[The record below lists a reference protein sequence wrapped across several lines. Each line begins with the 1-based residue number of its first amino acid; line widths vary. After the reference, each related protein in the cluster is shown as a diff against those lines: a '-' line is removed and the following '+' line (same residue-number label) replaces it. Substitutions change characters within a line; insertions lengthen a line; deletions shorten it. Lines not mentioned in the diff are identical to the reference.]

1 MGELI
6 RVAGVDELP
15 DGQVRLLPPDQ
26 TGTGDGIAVFHEG
39 GSYYALDDT
48 CTHERASL
56 AEGFIEDGAVECPLH
71 SACFELSTGRALCLP
86 AVRPVRTHPVE
97 VRDGAIWVRPQI
109 G

>member
-1 MGELI
+1 VGELI

-39 GSYYALDDT
+39 GSYYALD
-48 CTHERASL
+48 
-56 AEGFIEDGAVECPLH
+56 EDGAVECPLH

>member
-1 MGELI
+1 VGELI

-39 GSYYALDDT
+39 GSYYALD
-48 CTHERASL
+48 
-56 AEGFIEDGAVECPLH
+56 GFIEDGAVECPLH